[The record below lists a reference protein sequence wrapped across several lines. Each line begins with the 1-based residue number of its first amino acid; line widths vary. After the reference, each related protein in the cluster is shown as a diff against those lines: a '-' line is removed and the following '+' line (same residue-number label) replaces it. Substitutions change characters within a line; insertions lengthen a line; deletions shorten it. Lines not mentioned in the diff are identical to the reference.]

1 MGVTLNGET
10 TNFTGQGTVNPQKLV
25 IPRKNE
31 MDAAS
36 QAAMLKIEQWLNALS
51 VPASGGFTQISHT
64 YAVSGTIVVPSGS
77 TGYLPPFFMPTSCL
91 LLGVMTEVRSGSLT
105 LNIQQN
111 GSNIATGVPAGT
123 SPTFTAI
130 PHSVAAND
138 SFQPVVTAVTGADGL
153 SCAFYFAT

>member
-1 MGVTLNGET
+1 MVVYNGET

-31 MDAAS
+31 MDQAS

-51 VPASGGFTQISHT
+51 VPPSGFTQISHT
-64 YAVSGTIVVPSGS
+64 YAVSGTIVVPTGA

-91 LLGVMTEVRSGSLT
+91 LLGVMTEVRAGSLVLT
-105 LNIQQN
+105 IEQN
-111 GSNIATGVPAGT
+111 GGSIATGVPAGT